1 MNSNNS
7 FKFYT
12 ERRLVALTG
21 VRARDLR
28 ELLTGIRT
36 VPGASIFYHTHQRF
50 LSQHYQKPVVY
61 NDFAIW
67 VSEALQ
73 EEELAEKLTA
83 IDLRMFS
90 TVRKLREAIHL
101 VIERFVQA
109 RFRKLRESP
118 PGDDFHFC
126 KSKSFIMPTGI
137 VAQDPKEFFLQ
148 LPRVTNISIYFHL
161 VEAPLRLEQPT
172 NDFSMWLLSH
182 GEKNLAQAIDSLDP
196 YSLTLDE
203 IKGKILEMGK
213 DYRANYNVSSA
224 PGLRGSNR

>member
-1 MNSNNS
+1 MTDNSP

-28 ELLTGIRT
+28 ELLAGIRA

-83 IDLRMFS
+83 IDLRMFF
-90 TVRKLREAIHL
+90 TVRKLRDAISE

-109 RFRKLRESP
+109 RSRRLRESP
-118 PGDDFHFC
+118 QGDDFHFC
-126 KSKSFIMPTGI
+126 KSKSFIMSTGI
-137 VAQDPKEFFLQ
+137 VAQDTKDFFLQ

-172 NDFSMWLLSH
+172 NDFSQWFLSH
-182 GEKNLAQAIDSLDP
+182 GEGNLARAIDSLDP

-203 IKGKILEMGK
+203 IKAKIIELGK
-213 DYRANYNVSSA
+213 DYKAR
-224 PGLRGSNR
+224 

>member
-1 MNSNNS
+1 MNSNNP

-12 ERRLVALTG
+12 ERRLVAL
-21 VRARDLR
+21 R
-28 ELLTGIRT
+28 ELMAGIRW

-73 EEELAEKLTA
+73 EEELAEKLSA
-83 IDLRMFS
+83 IDLRMFY
-90 TVRKLREAIHL
+90 TVRRIREVILL
-101 VIERFVQA
+101 VLERFLQA
-109 RFRKLRESP
+109 RTRRLRESP

-137 VAQDPKEFFLQ
+137 VAQDPKGFFLQ
-148 LPRVTNISIYFHL
+148 FPRVTNISIYFHL

-172 NDFSMWLLSH
+172 NDFSMWFLSH
-182 GEKNLAQAIDSLDP
+182 GEKNLASAIDSLDP

-203 IKGKILEMGK
+203 LKGKILEMGK
-213 DYRANYNVSSA
+213 DYGTN
-224 PGLRGSNR
+224 